1 MVTFDHRDPGT
12 PESAWRTALAVRALR
27 EVSLDI
33 DALLVVA
40 AHPDDESLGVAGL
53 VHTLAQRGI
62 PIRVIIATDGENSH
76 PESLTHTPADLAA
89 RRQAEVRDALG
100 VVAPAATL
108 RLLHL
113 PDGSIGDHENTLAAA
128 VRDEIDTLIR
138 QTDAAP
144 DRILLV
150 APWTGDGHRDHRIV
164 GALAERVAKEVGVT
178 VRGYPIWL
186 WHWGTPPDVPWERA
200 ESVALDGAAHD
211 AKLRALAVHDSQ
223 LRPLSNAPGDAAIV
237 HERMQEHFIRAQEIL
252 LRPEVSEPGSAAST
266 STASASTPTASTPR
280 AHFEQFFATH
290 DDPWGFRS
298 SWYER
303 RKRDV
308 LLATLPRATY
318 EAGLELGC
326 ATGILTARLAERC
339 AHLVAVDFSAEA
351 LAAAARELA
360 DHDNVTLQTAALPQR
375 WPEGRYDLIVLS
387 EIGYF
392 WNAADLDLA
401 VDRIAQSLT
410 PAGHLIACHWRH
422 PMPENPTGGDEVH
435 GRLRANSRWQSV
447 AVHFEKDFVLEVFS
461 PYPAPSVAQ
470 ETGMLP

>member
-12 PESAWRTALAVRALR
+12 PESAWRTALAARALP

-33 DALLVVA
+33 DALLVIA
-40 AHPDDESLGVAGL
+40 AHPDDETLGVAGL
-53 VHTLAQRGI
+53 LRTVAQRGI

-76 PESLTHTPADLAA
+76 PESPTHTPADLAT
-89 RRQAEVRDALG
+89 RRQTEVRDALA

-113 PDGSIGDHENTLAAA
+113 PDGTIGDHQDPLAAA
-128 VRDEIDTLIR
+128 VRDELAALMR
-138 QTDAAP
+138 LTDAASH
-144 DRILLV
+144 RILIV

-164 GALAERVAKEVGVT
+164 GALAERVATEVGAT

-186 WHWGTPPDVPWERA
+186 WHWGTPADVPWDRV
-200 ESVALDGAAHD
+200 ESVALDADAHD
-211 AKLRALAVHDSQ
+211 AKRRALAVHDSQ
-223 LRPLSNAPGDAAIV
+223 LRPLSGAPGDEAIV
-237 HERMQEHFIRAQEIL
+237 HARMREHFDRAHEIL
-252 LRPEVSEPGSAAST
+252 LRPEVVRPEPPT
-266 STASASTPTASTPR
+266 SSTPR
-280 AHFEQFFATH
+280 SHFEEFFATH

-298 SWYER
+298 SWYEQ
-303 RKRDV
+303 RKRDL

-318 EAGLELGC
+318 DAGLELGC

-360 DHDNVTLQTAALPQR
+360 GHDNVTLRTAALPQR
-375 WPEGRYDLIVLS
+375 WPEGQYDLVVLS

-392 WNAADLDLA
+392 WNAADLDTA
-401 VDRIAQSLT
+401 IDRITQSLAQS
-410 PAGHLIACHWRH
+410 GHLVACHWRH

-435 GRLRANSRWQSV
+435 DRLRANSRWQSV
-447 AVHFEKDFVLEVFS
+447 VVHLEKDFVLEVFS
-461 PYPAPSVAQ
+461 PYPASSVAQ